1 MEGSWR
7 FKDVDNY
14 EYLAKYYDA
23 LLQDEE
29 SLKFWL
35 DYILELR
42 GNTVLELASGSGVM
56 ARILKEK
63 GYDIIASDISEA
75 MKKSAKANFDGE
87 YQILNMID
95 FKLDK
100 KFDIILCICDSINY
114 LNNDEL
120 KTMFENVYNH
130 LNDGGTFLFDMH
142 STKRIEEFKD
152 EYIEEGRVLDTDYQW
167 AIISDPESN
176 ELQERFT
183 FYMEDGI
190 VNEHHVQNVFKIED
204 VEKKMIDAGF
214 ETEIVEDFIK
224 DEKVLVMGVKK

>member
-1 MEGSWR
+1 MEGFWR

-142 STKRIEEFKD
+142 SMKRIEEFKD

>member
-35 DYILELR
+35 DYILKLR

-142 STKRIEEFKD
+142 SMKRIEEFKD

>member
-142 STKRIEEFKD
+142 SMKRIEEFKD

>member
-142 STKRIEEFKD
+142 SMKRIEEFKD

-167 AIISDPESN
+167 AIISDLESN